1 MLVKNYSVIFI
12 SKEGT
17 KEESYFSSF
26 TSAIRYY
33 NSIKLFNNEKKCLM
47 QNKSLMFGD
56 GYANTRYYKILKGG
70 AVVWVNL

>member
-1 MLVKNYSVIFI
+1 MLIKNYSVIFI

-17 KEESYFSSF
+17 KEEIYFSSF
-26 TSAIRYY
+26 ASAIRYY

-56 GYANTRYYKILKGG
+56 GYANTRY
-70 AVVWVNL
+70 